1 MVGWEPSTYGKK
13 WESAAR
19 THARLILNCAI
30 PKKKVARLS
39 EKGTDLKRKEE
50 LFCLEYA
57 VDYNGTAAAK
67 RAGYAEKSAAKT
79 ACRLLKDERV
89 MARIRV
95 LQKEQAERLC
105 LSSDLIVIRALELYD
120 KCTQAV
126 PVQEWDYTEH
136 KMVNTG
142 EYQLDSKGAVKCL
155 ELLGKHIGMFEKDN
169 RDMGDGPVF
178 IRDDIGVT
186 DHGE

>member
-1 MVGWEPSTYGKK
+1 M
-13 WESAAR
+13 
-19 THARLILNCAI
+19 
-30 PKKKVARLS
+30 S

-50 LFCLEYA
+50 RFCLEYA

-89 MARIRV
+89 MARIRE

-126 PVQEWDYTEH
+126 PVQEWDYSEH
-136 KMVNTG
+136 KMVDTG
-142 EYQLDSKGAVKCL
+142 EYQIDSKGAVKCL
-155 ELLGKHIGMFEKDN
+155 ELLGKHIGMFDKDN
-169 RDMGDGPVF
+169 QSVGDGPVF